1 MFSGV
6 RHLLC
11 YRKNRKTR
19 VVFEAIRAVVGS
31 LLCFGAIIVLCM
43 DVLCVLAYYVLGLIY
58 GIAINIIGI
67 VFEKPYPGTK
77 NYTIFCGA
85 IWCFLGFSL
94 LRPLVIFGDQYRNPV
109 DILADDLFASYALLV
124 IVPLLLAL
132 WELFLG
138 MRYLSFEKNKSIL
151 KATLSWICVAL
162 GGVLCCFEIGKMFL
176 ITIDLDAI
184 LLFVLISLPFHIA
197 NLLTDRST
205 GG

>member
-1 MFSGV
+1 M
-6 RHLLC
+6 
-11 YRKNRKTR
+11 
-19 VVFEAIRAVVGS
+19 E
-31 LLCFGAIIVLCM
+31 M
-43 DVLCVLAYYVLGLIY
+43 YYVLGLIC

-77 NYTIFCGA
+77 NYTIFCA
-85 IWCFLGFSL
+85 VIWCFLGFSL

-138 MRYLSFEKNKSIL
+138 MRYLFFEKNKSIL
-151 KATLSWICVAL
+151 NATLSWICVSL
-162 GGVLCCFEIGKMFL
+162 GGILCCLEIGVLFSM
-176 ITIDLDAI
+176 TTNLDAI
-184 LLFVLISLPFHIA
+184 LLFTLVSLPFHIA
-197 NLLTDRST
+197 NLLADRSS